1 MRIQMLSVNVNS
13 PIIDRGQKSE
23 EGEAMKEFRRASI
36 AHMVKRGK
44 WRAYPRLAYCRPGKR
59 VRAGETSPGAV
70 YASEGLSG
78 ARGLDQPLYLFDAA
92 EAMIFDG
99 PDFEL
104 AVATSADWTDAS
116 SQFHT
121 GFAEDSSLVRAI
133 AGRDFALV
141 GRLNGRGGGGLF

>member
-1 MRIQMLSVNVNS
+1 LAGRGRDGLGHTIQV
-13 PIIDRGQKSE
+13 RG
-23 EGEAMKEFRRASI
+23 
-36 AHMVKRGK
+36 
-44 WRAYPRLAYCRPGKR
+44 
-59 VRAGETSPGAV
+59 
-70 YASEGLSG
+70 EGLAG
-78 ARGLDQPLYLFDAA
+78 ASGLDQPLYLFDAA

-133 AGRDFALV
+133 AGRDFALKHV
-141 GRLNGRGGGGLF
+141 AAAAMIQGATYHL